1 MTTTVCVRPV
11 RPGEYEEAGAV
22 TALAYGDF
30 MPPVRDSGMYE
41 KRLADVAGRATRALV
56 LVADLDG
63 TIAATAT
70 LELDQR
76 INPDSQQPLLEAD
89 EAHLRML
96 GVHPDHRRRGIG
108 RLLVDA
114 CIEHARE
121 WGKRRL
127 TLDTTERMVGARA
140 LYEGMGFR
148 FRGYSDRIPEVLILM
163 YEREVTADLPCLQDP
178 CR

>member
-1 MTTTVCVRPV
+1 MVRVRPV
-11 RPGEYEEAGAV
+11 QPDEYEEAGAV
-22 TALAYGDF
+22 TALAYREF
-30 MPPVRDSGMYE
+30 MPADGEWSGYE

-76 INPDSQQPLLEAD
+76 INRDTQQPPLAAD

-114 CIEHARE
+114 CIEHARAQ
-121 WGKRRL
+121 GKRRL
-127 TLDTTERMVGARA
+127 TLDTTERMVRARA
-140 LYEGMGFR
+140 LYEGMEFS
-148 FRGYSDRIPEVLILM
+148 FRGYSDRIPEVTLLR
-163 YEREVTADLPCLQDP
+163 YERDITAD
-178 CR
+178 

>member
-1 MTTTVCVRPV
+1 MTTTVRVRPV
-11 RPGEYEEAGAV
+11 RPDEYEEAGAV
-22 TALAYGDF
+22 TALAYREF
-30 MPPVRDSGMYE
+30 MPPDGDPRGYD
-41 KRLADVAGRATRALV
+41 KRLADVAGRAARALV
-56 LVADLDG
+56 LVAVLDG
-63 TIAATAT
+63 TITATAT

-76 INPDSQQPLLEAD
+76 INLDTQQPPLETD

-108 RLLVDA
+108 GLLVDA
-114 CIEHARE
+114 GIEHARE
-121 WGKRRL
+121 RGKRRL

-148 FRGYSDRIPEVLILM
+148 FRGYSDRIPEVLMLM
-163 YEREVTADLPCLQDP
+163 YEREVTADLPRRQDP

>member
-1 MTTTVCVRPV
+1 MIATVRVRLVRPD
-11 RPGEYEEAGAV
+11 EYEEAGAV
-22 TALAYGDF
+22 TALAYREF
-30 MPPVRDSGMYE
+30 MPPSGDWGGYE

-76 INPDSQQPLLEAD
+76 IDPDTKQPSLEAE

-96 GVHPDHRRRGIG
+96 GVHPNHRNRGIAH
-108 RLLVDA
+108 LLVDA
-114 CIEHARE
+114 CIEHARAR
-121 WGKRRL
+121 GKRRL

-140 LYEGMGFR
+140 LYEGMGFI
-148 FRGYSDRIPEVLILM
+148 FRGYTDRIPLMRMLM
-163 YEREVTADLPCLQDP
+163 YERDITTE
-178 CR
+178 